1 MIDEARCPSC
11 SGNVCES
18 ERTPGQSQVRTWMK
32 EQTLA
37 FRLTNISHN
46 TAKKGRGDVSGCH
59 LIRKGCLPCDTR
71 KIDFLRVTAAARC
84 PLLPFEAFAHNT
96 CIWKFSILYT
106 EGAHAG
112 VNFLCPGFWC
122 LARVGGKST
131 IGFGQRVSALRHCVC
146 RRPRVHAGIFGHN
159 APIDDL
165 CCVSRV
171 VAVVY
176 LAWRL
181 GYVLWLLLTY
191 RPRICATGARPPL
204 NLQVVQSCN
213 ALLRMIIPISVLVFH
228 FI

>member
-84 PLLPFEAFAHNT
+84 PLLPFEAFTHNT

-165 CCVSRV
+165 CCVSWNGSCRGISSLASWLRS
-171 VAVVY
+171 VAIIDIPSPNLCY
-176 LAWRL
+176 RCQAASESASCT
-181 GYVLWLLLTY
+181 VL
-191 RPRICATGARPPL
+191 
-204 NLQVVQSCN
+204 
-213 ALLRMIIPISVLVFH
+213 
-228 FI
+228 